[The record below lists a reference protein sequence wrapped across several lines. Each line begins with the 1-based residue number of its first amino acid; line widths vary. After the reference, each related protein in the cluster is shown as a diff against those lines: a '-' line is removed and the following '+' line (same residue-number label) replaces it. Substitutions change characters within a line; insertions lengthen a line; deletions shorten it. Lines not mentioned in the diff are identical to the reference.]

1 MAALQIAKTNLTEK
15 TITTSFL
22 DELVAKG
29 LIESSLVERI
39 TNDEDLAHFFI
50 QEKPKKKKTSEKK
63 TTKKPSSSKVAKV
76 SDTDRNSE
84 EYDPCRCCARI
95 WKAEGGLGFDN
106 IQCNSKNMVTAEEA
120 KDILLKLECSPSEK
134 DVEKFLE
141 GYVGDFCKKH
151 MSQDFMMPKGYWL
164 GKVNEKR
171 PEELMLPSGS
181 IKNGYSEEYKPHRWM
196 YDENGD
202 KVEKAKRSSKKK
214 EKVEEKVEEVNELT
228 ASQDN
233 AAGTG
238 LPKKTDEERDEM
250 AEFLEWKKANH
261 QETVEAHANEEEVEE
276 KEEVEV
282 EVEVEEKEEEG
293 PVAETD
299 DEEKTEELSDE
310 EDPEDTVYCVDGIE
324 YIKHWD
330 EDEKAWIILEP
341 EEYSKIGVPKEDGG
355 IGFDSDEEDA
365 HNERV
370 HAAN

>member
-1 MAALQIAKTNLTEK
+1 M
-15 TITTSFL
+15 
-22 DELVAKG
+22 
-29 LIESSLVERI
+29 
-39 TNDEDLAHFFI
+39 
-50 QEKPKKKKTSEKK
+50 
-63 TTKKPSSSKVAKV
+63 V
-76 SDTDRNSE
+76 S
-84 EYDPCRCCARI
+84 
-95 WKAEGGLGFDN
+95 
-106 IQCNSKNMVTAEEA
+106 AEEA
-120 KDILLKLECSPSEK
+120 KDILLKLECSPNEE

-164 GKVNEKR
+164 GKVTEKR
-171 PEELMLPSGS
+171 PEEVMLPSGS
-181 IKNGYSEEYKPHRWM
+181 IKNGYAEEYKPHRWM

-214 EKVEEKVEEVNELT
+214 EKVEEEVEEVNELT
-228 ASQDN
+228 SSQDN

-261 QETVEAHANEEEVEE
+261 PETVEAPANEVEE
-276 KEEVEV
+276 EKKEEK
-282 EVEVEEKEEEG
+282 KEEEG
-293 PVAETD
+293 AVAETD

-310 EDPEDTVYCVDGIE
+310 EEKEDTEYSVDGIE

-341 EEYSKIGVPKEDGG
+341 EEYAKVGVPKEDGG

-365 HNERV
+365 HIERV